1 MWGGPGWLSWLSVWL
16 WLRSW
21 SCGSWIQ
28 AQHQALCWQLRDWS
42 LLWTLCLHLSVS
54 PLLNSFSKINEHL
67 KKPDHCMLICISVKS
82 LLLKSSTCIYDS
94 FFSFVLLCLAP
105 TFLHLPSFTFFRR
118 LLQKTLGIET
128 HMGVYK
134 EDSGGAWVAQLV
146 GHPTTA

>member
-1 MWGGPGWLSWLSVWL
+1 
-16 WLRSW
+16 
-21 SCGSWIQ
+21 
-28 AQHQALCWQLRDWS
+28 
-42 LLWTLCLHLSVS
+42 
-54 PLLNSFSKINEHL
+54 
-67 KKPDHCMLICISVKS
+67 MLICISVKS

-146 GHPTTA
+146 GHPTSAQVMISRFVGSSPTSGSVRTARSLELASDSVSPFSLFLPYLRSISASQK